1 MCVRAG
7 GRGEAA
13 WAREGRHPERWASRV
28 LGWFRRSGLIF
39 YQLLLT
45 GVRVLMVFGLKV
57 LARGVD
63 IVDRR
68 AGFKVFGVCNDANP
82 LCFVRVPRF

>member
-1 MCVRAG
+1 
-7 GRGEAA
+7 
-13 WAREGRHPERWASRV
+13 
-28 LGWFRRSGLIF
+28 
-39 YQLLLT
+39 
-45 GVRVLMVFGLKV
+45 MVFGLKV

-82 LCFVRVPRF
+82 LCFVRVPCFLMCVGLVFIVFFAGFKAFWSRIVDSRC

>member
-1 MCVRAG
+1 MRAS

-13 WAREGRHPERWASRV
+13 WAREERHTERWASRV
-28 LGWFRRSGLIF
+28 LGWFRSGLIF

-45 GVRVLMVFGLKV
+45 GVRVLKVFGLKV
-57 LARGVD
+57 LSRGVD

-82 LCFVRVPRF
+82 LCFVRVPRL

>member
-1 MCVRAG
+1 MV
-7 GRGEAA
+7 
-13 WAREGRHPERWASRV
+13 PS
-28 LGWFRRSGLIF
+28 RRSGLIF

-45 GVRVLMVFGLKV
+45 GVRVLMVFGLTV
-57 LARGVD
+57 VHRGVD

>member
-1 MCVRAG
+1 MRAG
-7 GRGEAA
+7 EAKLRGRVRDVILNAGPPGSQD
-13 WAREGRHPERWASRV
+13 RLVSS
-28 LGWFRRSGLIF
+28 RSGLIF

-82 LCFVRVPRF
+82 LCFVRVPRL